1 MSGIH
6 AMLLHGGADAS
17 FTSFLIYFFLTVKYF
32 FFADKSFYRKEFHT
46 MSNELHFFVWKFRP
60 GCVRKSA
67 WSSVS
72 FDQKW
77 GVLRYLRPI
86 YCYDGR

>member
-32 FFADKSFYRKEFHT
+32 FFADKTFYRKEFHT
-46 MSNELHFFVWKFRP
+46 MSNELHFFV
-60 GCVRKSA
+60 GSLGLC
-67 WSSVS
+67 
-72 FDQKW
+72 
-77 GVLRYLRPI
+77 
-86 YCYDGR
+86 